1 MYIINFLH
9 NNFVYMYTYKIIYLL
24 KNFDEKK
31 NVICIKILTEKKYIY
46 CRIDTKYSGNP

>member
-31 NVICIKILTEKKYIY
+31 KCYLYKN
-46 CRIDTKYSGNP
+46 ID